1 MEDLYPIC
9 HELSLSL
16 PPTLSTLSFPGEYSD
31 SYGSSDDEDISPREK
46 MFLVPN
52 SNGFKDFCVKSL
64 KGAAVGRKEIKIAE
78 QGTVYMRTCVH
89 ESL

>member
-1 MEDLYPIC
+1 
-9 HELSLSL
+9 
-16 PPTLSTLSFPGEYSD
+16 
-31 SYGSSDDEDISPREK
+31 

-78 QGTVYMRTCVH
+78 QGNVCYMHNMYSV
-89 ESL
+89 SV